1 MKKLIHFS
9 GLAIGLVLLLQTYSY
24 AQNSTM
30 DDVKLFQSFF
40 RDAPIANGPYA
51 EGLFDYS
58 NFDIF
63 NRSTIGGQGGFGIT
77 PEIEIGTA
85 LYYRNL
91 DFDEF
96 GSLSGIAD
104 IPIFGRYNFLNDE
117 TKFSGGAFFTL
128 PVGDDTI
135 GEGQLDFGIF
145 GAVRH
150 PASEEIV
157 LTGTLGIDFLETV
170 IDDYEAS
177 LYLGAGIIYVA
188 TKALSVVGELSIR
201 SDIDF
206 SALSGGVDY
215 AIGNIVRLRANLLL
229 GVDDGAQDFG
239 LNGAILLGF

>member
-1 MKKLIHFS
+1 MKKLFFYPGFI
-9 GLAIGLVLLLQTYSY
+9 AVLVFIIQFDAYS
-24 AQNSTM
+24 QNSTM
-30 DDVKLFQSFF
+30 DDVHLFQSFF
-40 RDAPIANGPYA
+40 RDAPITNTAYV

-63 NRSTIGGQGGFGIT
+63 NRSTVGAQGGYAIT
-77 PEIEIGTA
+77 PEIEVSTG

-96 GSLSGIAD
+96 GSESGIAD
-104 IPIFGRYNFLNDE
+104 IPVFGRYNFMNEE
-117 TKFSGGAFFTL
+117 TKFSGGAFVTL
-128 PVGDDTI
+128 PVGDETI

-150 PASEEIV
+150 PANEEIV

-177 LYLGAGIIYVA
+177 LYLGAGIIYAA
-188 TKALSVVGELSIR
+188 TEALSVIGELSIR
-201 SDIDF
+201 SDIDY

-215 AIGNIVRLRANLLL
+215 ALGDIARLRANLLL
-229 GVDDGAQDFG
+229 GVDDAAQDFG
-239 LNGAILLGF
+239 LSGSFILNF